1 MQQQQQTGSC
11 ATSFRRICFK
21 FRTSKKCVLTFW
33 QKIQW
38 QEVESSKTGEVS
50 TKDSAAMKDPYTN
63 RFTSKDQRISKN
75 MSNVDLF
82 GVLIF
87 HRKSLDFC

>member
-1 MQQQQQTGSC
+1 MFPYFLAKNTMARSG
-11 ATSFRRICFK
+11 
-21 FRTSKKCVLTFW
+21 
-33 QKIQW
+33 
-38 QEVESSKTGEVS
+38 ESSKTGEVS
-50 TKDSAAMKDPYTN
+50 TNDSAAMKDPYTN

-87 HRKSLDFC
+87 QRKSLDFC

>member
-1 MQQQQQTGSC
+1 MFPYFLAKNTMARSGR
-11 ATSFRRICFK
+11 AAKLVK
-21 FRTSKKCVLTFW
+21 FPP
-33 QKIQW
+33 
-38 QEVESSKTGEVS
+38 
-50 TKDSAAMKDPYTN
+50 KDSAAMKDPYTN